1 MSPRRWPVTALSG
14 RLGVLAGV
22 VEVVVFAEGE
32 WAVEDVV
39 AVRVGRV
46 VLDAG
51 DELAFQNLCHLQS
64 ASVGENWGHM
74 SENTEPQPA
83 FSGAGWK
90 TLDRLRM
97 VLAGLETA
105 VRDVHLWFGG
115 LDGFGWRAVAAMG
128 RGMHR
133 GRFRGMVTG
142 LKKVFAEC
150 RFRGRSSDN
159 SVRGNDSPRVEQL
172 KQTTKHPSY
181 GIHAPLH

>member
-1 MSPRRWPVTALSG
+1 MSPRRWLVTALSG

-32 WAVEDVV
+32 SAVEDVV

-46 VLDAG
+46 GLGAG
-51 DELAFQNLCHLQS
+51 NELAFQNLCHLQS
-64 ASVGENWGHM
+64 ASVWENWGQM
-74 SENTEPQPA
+74 SENTEPQTA
-83 FSGAGWK
+83 FSAAGWK
-90 TLDRLRM
+90 TLDSLRM

-115 LDGFGWRAVAAMG
+115 LDEFGWRAVAAMG

-150 RFRGRSSDN
+150 RFRGRSPDN

-172 KQTTKHPSY
+172 KQTTKHHRY